1 MKLPPAQ
8 LGPQGLGTKKDLTAF
23 GSSQS
28 FQQGELF
35 PEGPPQQWGALIG
48 SPNNM
53 RVSIGEERNL
63 ISWFHGFPRLV
74 PFYTRIY
81 QSIKSKIRV
90 TLNEVRHEAFSVT
103 SAHYHFANK
112 KAKQKNIIAPK
123 VEFTLGKNT
132 HGKAKKQNVCLFW
145 SLFCS
150 YFPAHVGRE
159 RDSRMHLPSWESM
172 HLSVLKWSRNTEF
185 LEIFK

>member
-1 MKLPPAQ
+1 MLLHIPTGPFPLQQGTQGCCESAVFTASLNTGANSSSWQRHFCYAIKLPPAQ
-8 LGPQGLGTKKDLTAF
+8 LGPQGLGTKKDFTAF

-28 FQQGELF
+28 FQNRELF

-48 SPNNM
+48 SPKNK
-53 RVSIGEERNL
+53 RVSVGEERDL

-81 QSIKSKIRV
+81 QRIKSKIRV
-90 TLNEVRHEAFSVT
+90 TLNEVRHEALSVM

-123 VEFTLGKNT
+123 VEFTRGKNT
-132 HGKAKKQNVCLFW
+132 HGNARK
-145 SLFCS
+145 
-150 YFPAHVGRE
+150 
-159 RDSRMHLPSWESM
+159 
-172 HLSVLKWSRNTEF
+172 
-185 LEIFK
+185 